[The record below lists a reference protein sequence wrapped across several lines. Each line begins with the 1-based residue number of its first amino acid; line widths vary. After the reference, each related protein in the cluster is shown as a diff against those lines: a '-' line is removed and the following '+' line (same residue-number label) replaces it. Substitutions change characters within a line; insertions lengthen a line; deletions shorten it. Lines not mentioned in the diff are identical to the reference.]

1 MDNETLDRFM
11 AEEVMGWHTGDKE
24 LDMPW
29 DVVAEHWW
37 IDKDDIY
44 INFVSDWHPTTDIAQ
59 VMECAEKLDKE
70 GMDYEIMS
78 DRYSKEVRVWSPSK
92 NLWFRKGWKSI
103 ADLPRNICLAFYEAM
118 KGGE

>member
-1 MDNETLDRFM
+1 MTDVNRIL
-11 AEEVMGWHTGDKE
+11 AEKVMGWMGGCNLYIEILSHSYLEEPQYNTV
-24 LDMPW
+24 M
-29 DVVAEHWW
+29 
-37 IDKDDIY
+37 DIA
-44 INFVSDWHPTTDIAQ
+44 DWHPTTDTAQ

-118 KGGE
+118 KGGEK